1 MGGTSKLSHLTVG
14 HDIAFRGDDPGSS
27 IGYTYKRLN
36 KNTVGDQEMEEMG
49 SFIERNSPSNK
60 GKSKDVGG
68 FVSDEQR
75 QGSLP
80 QFRSGVDCEVSKIQA
95 VLIDHRTL
103 IRDSISHM
111 LMSRAAELFVLT
123 YSALGEFLSGDPKHS
138 ADVSIVIFSIGSA
151 EISQD
156 PVGDQIQQLKQAMP
170 AASIVIFC
178 DSDDVRRVMEAYR
191 RGISGYIP
199 TTLKPKVI
207 VGALRLIHAGGIFI
221 PVNAI
226 EKALRE
232 PALTVESSNNG
243 SKVQD
248 LEGFTSRQQQVL
260 QLLRQG
266 KANKMIA
273 YELGIEESTVKVY
286 VRQIMRKLHVTNRT
300 HAALLAQQMCGE
312 LAAV

>member
-1 MGGTSKLSHLTVG
+1 MAEK
-14 HDIAFRGDDPGSS
+14 
-27 IGYTYKRLN
+27 
-36 KNTVGDQEMEEMG
+36 G
-49 SFIERNSPSNK
+49 SFIERNSPSNN
-60 GKSKDVGG
+60 GKSKDIGAV
-68 FVSDEQR
+68 VSEEQR
-75 QGSLP
+75 QGLLP
-80 QFRSGVDCEVSKIQA
+80 RVRSRVDCEVSKIQA

-103 IRDSISHM
+103 IRDSISDM

-123 YSALGEFLSGDPKHS
+123 YSALAEFLSGDPKYS
-138 ADVSIVIFSIGSA
+138 SDVSIVIISIGSA
-151 EISQD
+151 EVSQD
-156 PVGDQIQQLKQAMP
+156 SVGVQIQQLKQAMP

-178 DSDDVRRVMEAYR
+178 DSDDVRSVMEAYR

-221 PVNAI
+221 PHNAI
-226 EKALRE
+226 EMALRE
-232 PALTVESSNNG
+232 PAHAVESFNNG
-243 SKVQD
+243 SKVRG

-266 KANKMIA
+266 KANKRIA